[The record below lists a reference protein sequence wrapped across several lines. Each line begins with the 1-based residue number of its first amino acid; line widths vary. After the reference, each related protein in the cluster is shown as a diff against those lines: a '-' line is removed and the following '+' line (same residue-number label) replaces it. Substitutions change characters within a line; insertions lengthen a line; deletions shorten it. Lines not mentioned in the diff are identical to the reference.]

1 MGRGLHWLSPMAVL
15 RTPAGSQLQTPGDT
29 GRFLVSPPAEVRSG
43 EASWYLHADRGARRS
58 APRVPALLGSRGGQ
72 ADRSGAGDPGA
83 SSGSLSRRNAAH
95 TSRAAPRMEWELNL
109 LLYLALFFFLLF
121 LLFLLLFVVIKQ
133 LKNSVANTAGTLQP
147 GRLSLH
153 REPWGF
159 NNEQAV

>member
-1 MGRGLHWLSPMAVL
+1 MQIWS
-15 RTPAGSQLQTPGDT
+15 
-29 GRFLVSPPAEVRSG
+29 
-43 EASWYLHADRGARRS
+43 
-58 APRVPALLGSRGGQ
+58 RVPVLLGSRGGR
-72 ADRSGAGDPGA
+72 ADRSGAGNPGA
-83 SSGSLSRRNAAH
+83 SVQSLSKRKAAR
-95 TSRAAPRMEWELNL
+95 TARAAPSMEWKLNL

>member
-1 MGRGLHWLSPMAVL
+1 MGVF
-15 RTPAGSQLQTPGDT
+15 RTPAGNQLLTPRDT
-29 GRFLVSPPAEVRSG
+29 GRFLLSPPAEVRCTQKIHG
-43 EASWYLHADRGARRS
+43 GARRS
-58 APRVPALLGSRGGQ
+58 SPRVLTLLRSHRGQ
-72 ADRSGAGDPGA
+72 ADRSGAGNPGA
-83 SSGSLSRRNAAH
+83 SARIGSKRNIARTA
-95 TSRAAPRMEWELNL
+95 RAAPSMEWKLNL